1 MVIFALERFETNHS
15 ISYMSTVTVPSISVT
30 PSAVAELQNIREK
43 DPSNQQKVI
52 RVGVKGGGCSGLS
65 YVLEFDDKNDFDS
78 EFEIDGLTFVL
89 DQRHALYVN
98 GMEVDYQSGLND
110 RGFIFN
116 NPNASESCGCGTSF
130 SV

>member
-1 MVIFALERFETNHS
+1 MSALT
-15 ISYMSTVTVPSISVT
+15 IPSVKIT
-30 PSAVAELQNIREK
+30 PSAIAELKQI
-43 DPSNQQKVI
+43 QQKEEANSGKVI

-65 YVLEFDDKNDFDS
+65 YILEFDHQNDFDT
-78 EFEIDGLTFVL
+78 EFEVDGLTFVL

-98 GMEVDYQSGLND
+98 GMEVDFQNGLND

-116 NPNASESCGCGTSF
+116 NPNAQSTCGCGTSF

>member
-1 MVIFALERFETNHS
+1 
-15 ISYMSTVTVPSISVT
+15 MSAVQVPSINIT
-30 PSAVAELQNIREK
+30 PSAVAELKNIREK
-43 DPSNQQKVI
+43 DQLAASKVI

-65 YVLEFDDKNDFDS
+65 YVLDFDEKTEFDS
-78 EFEIDGLTFVL
+78 EFEVDGLTFVL

-98 GMEVDYQSGLND
+98 GMEVDYQNGLND